1 MEERDGAGGHHHDHG
16 HDHGHGHDSA
26 TQVKVV
32 LHHVVFKI
40 LFLEYV
46 QKYFINSF
54 ILKIYF
60 NSIWYYC
67 VFCVI

>member
-40 LFLEYV
+40 LLIKLFLEHG
-46 QKYFINSF
+46 QK
-54 ILKIYF
+54 
-60 NSIWYYC
+60 SI
-67 VFCVI
+67 

>member
-40 LFLEYV
+40 WLIIFFFKYE
-46 QKYFINSF
+46 QK
-54 ILKIYF
+54 
-60 NSIWYYC
+60 SIK
-67 VFCVI
+67 